1 MVKKKWMRCAAAIAA
16 SMLFVGAAAAC
27 GGNQSSSERED
38 LVLEQSSIQLYV
50 GNEATLR
57 AADGS
62 ALKGTFVST
71 APEILSVDGQGTVR
85 ALAVGSGVVVVRS
98 DSGTAVCTVIVTGE
112 APVDLT
118 SLKIEGGTEALTAG
132 ESVRLE
138 YDKQPLNADNYNSIR
153 WSSSDPEVASV
164 DADGVLTAISPGRAT
179 ITLTATGTDFSDSFL
194 LEVAARPNKLT
205 LSCTDAAGLVGTAD
219 LTLTADL
226 FTDYKDVTGGTWTTD
241 DPAVATVEN
250 GVVHFV
256 GVGKTTVR
264 YSVTAGGEKLEETCA
279 VAAVEMPG
287 YTVIRTPAQLQ
298 DIGNTSGYYMLGN
311 DIDLEEACSKGGE
324 LYHGGAGFSPLFS
337 DAKNAFSGVFDG
349 MGYAIKNLR
358 IESSN
363 AFTALVSYLSVV
375 EGKAGVIRNL
385 TLEGGSVTG
394 GHYSAALVGR
404 CNTTDGSAEA
414 LVENCLISTDVS
426 SFGLAAG
433 IVGFNGGILR
443 DCIFLGSVSGE
454 TTAAFALRQC
464 DNADIGID
472 GCAVIEGTAQYLV
485 PEGGNYAAFM
495 SGISVSADELVQ
507 ADTWAG
513 LDPLVWNI
521 AEGKTPSLRTPN
533 QR

>member
-1 MVKKKWMRCAAAIAA
+1 MKKKWMRCAAAIAA

-279 VAAVEMPG
+279 VAAVEMP
-287 YTVIRTPAQLQ
+287 
-298 DIGNTSGYYMLGN
+298 
-311 DIDLEEACSKGGE
+311 
-324 LYHGGAGFSPLFS
+324 
-337 DAKNAFSGVFDG
+337 
-349 MGYAIKNLR
+349 
-358 IESSN
+358 
-363 AFTALVSYLSVV
+363 
-375 EGKAGVIRNL
+375 
-385 TLEGGSVTG
+385 
-394 GHYSAALVGR
+394 
-404 CNTTDGSAEA
+404 
-414 LVENCLISTDVS
+414 
-426 SFGLAAG
+426 
-433 IVGFNGGILR
+433 
-443 DCIFLGSVSGE
+443 
-454 TTAAFALRQC
+454 
-464 DNADIGID
+464 
-472 GCAVIEGTAQYLV
+472 
-485 PEGGNYAAFM
+485 
-495 SGISVSADELVQ
+495 
-507 ADTWAG
+507 
-513 LDPLVWNI
+513 
-521 AEGKTPSLRTPN
+521 
-533 QR
+533 